1 MTLVVNVAGG
11 TLIGLGVALVVLA
24 GIGLLRFTDAYSRMS
39 AVTKAATLGVAF
51 VLAGVLVLEFTWV
64 NALKLT
70 VAIALQLATAPVG
83 AFAMG
88 RAAYRA
94 RTPLSPLTRY
104 DELHDRGERDRESE
118 SELEAG

>member
-1 MTLVVNVAGG
+1 MIVVTVLGGLLVAAGVLLM
-11 TLIGLGVALVVLA
+11 LIAGLGL
-24 GIGLLRFTDAYSRMS
+24 IRFSDAYSRMS
-39 AVTKAATLGVAF
+39 AVTKAATLGVVF

-64 NALKLT
+64 NAVKLL

-94 RTPLSPLTRY
+94 GTPLSERTHY
-104 DELHDRGERDRESE
+104 DHLGGPGRSI
-118 SELEAG
+118 

>member
-1 MTLVVNVAGG
+1 MTLAINLVGG
-11 TLIGLGVALVVLA
+11 VLIALGVALVVLA
-24 GIGLLRFTDAYSRMS
+24 GIGIVRFTDVYSRMS

-70 VAIALQLATAPVG
+70 IAIALQLATAPVG

-104 DELHDRGERDRESE
+104 DELRDPGELGPAD
-118 SELEAG
+118 

>member
-1 MTLVVNVAGG
+1 MIVVTVVGGLLVAAGVLLM
-11 TLIGLGVALVVLA
+11 LIAGLGL
-24 GIGLLRFTDAYSRMS
+24 IRFSDAYSRMS
-39 AVTKAATLGVAF
+39 AVTKAATLGVVF

-64 NALKLT
+64 NALKLL

-94 RTPLSPLTRY
+94 GTPLSERTHY
-104 DELHDRGERDRESE
+104 DHLADRQRTD
-118 SELEAG
+118 

>member
-1 MTLVVNVAGG
+1 MTLAINLVGG
-11 TLIGLGVALVVLA
+11 VLIALGVALVVLA
-24 GIGLLRFTDAYSRMS
+24 GIGIVRFTDAYSRMS
-39 AVTKAATLGVAF
+39 AVTKAATLGVVF

-70 VAIALQLATAPVG
+70 IAIALQLATAPVG

-94 RTPLSPLTRY
+94 QTPLSPLTRY
-104 DELHDRGERDRESE
+104 DELHDPGERDPED
-118 SELEAG
+118 